1 MRKTYHSFLSKCNKN
16 THKKDF
22 KDNFI
27 YKETVCFSLD
37 IYYNNSL
44 NTEVQKQNGPKKRNF
59 KEKLST

>member
-44 NTEVQKQNGPKKRNF
+44 NTEVQKQNGPK
-59 KEKLST
+59 